1 MKLLIVDDEK
11 LIREGLK
18 IMLSTYD
25 DIEVIGVASDGYEA
39 LEFCRCNTV
48 DVILMDVRMKNC
60 SGVMG
65 TRLIMEQFHNIKIL
79 ILTTFKDEEYIRE
92 ALNYGA
98 YGYLLKDSSHDVIYE
113 GIKSAYKGNIV
124 VHPEIANKMI
134 QGIKENAHDED
145 MDDYGLT
152 EKEINIIKAIAA
164 GYSNKEIS
172 EKLYLSEGT
181 IKNNITSILGKL
193 SLRDR
198 TQIAIFAFKKGI
210 VT

>member
-25 DIEVIGVASDGYEA
+25 DIDVVGVAEDGYEA
-39 LEFCRCNTV
+39 LEFCRHNSV

-65 TRLIMEQFHNIKIL
+65 TRLIMEQFHDIKIL

-92 ALNYGA
+92 ALHYGGC
-98 YGYLLKDSSHDVIYE
+98 GYLLKDSSCEVIYE
-113 GIKSAYKGNIV
+113 GIKSAYTGNIV
-124 VHPEIANKMI
+124 VHPEIASKMI
-134 QGIKENAHDED
+134 QGIHENNHEED
-145 MDDYGLT
+145 IDDYGLT
-152 EKEINIIKAIAA
+152 EKEINIIKGIAE
-164 GYSNKEIS
+164 GYSNKEIA

>member
-1 MKLLIVDDEK
+1 M
-11 LIREGLK
+11 
-18 IMLSTYD
+18 
-25 DIEVIGVASDGYEA
+25 
-39 LEFCRCNTV
+39 
-48 DVILMDVRMKNC
+48 
-60 SGVMG
+60 
-65 TRLIMEQFHNIKIL
+65 
-79 ILTTFKDEEYIRE
+79 
-92 ALNYGA
+92 
-98 YGYLLKDSSHDVIYE
+98 
-113 GIKSAYKGNIV
+113 

-134 QGIKENAHDED
+134 QGIKENIHDED

-164 GYSNKEIS
+164 GYNNKEIS

>member
-1 MKLLIVDDEK
+1 M
-11 LIREGLK
+11 
-18 IMLSTYD
+18 
-25 DIEVIGVASDGYEA
+25 
-39 LEFCRCNTV
+39 
-48 DVILMDVRMKNC
+48 
-60 SGVMG
+60 
-65 TRLIMEQFHNIKIL
+65 
-79 ILTTFKDEEYIRE
+79 
-92 ALNYGA
+92 
-98 YGYLLKDSSHDVIYE
+98 
-113 GIKSAYKGNIV
+113 

-134 QGIKENAHDED
+134 QGIKENIHDED

>member
-25 DIEVIGVASDGYEA
+25 DIDVVGVAEDGYEA
-39 LEFCRCNTV
+39 LEFCRHNSV

-65 TRLIMEQFHNIKIL
+65 TRLIMEQFHDIKIL

-92 ALNYGA
+92 ALHYGA
-98 YGYLLKDSSHDVIYE
+98 CGYLLKDSSCEVIYE
-113 GIKSAYKGNIV
+113 GIKSAYTGNIV
-124 VHPEIANKMI
+124 VHPEIASKMI
-134 QGIKENAHDED
+134 QGIHENNHEED
-145 MDDYGLT
+145 IDDYGLT
-152 EKEINIIKAIAA
+152 EKEINIIKGIAE
-164 GYSNKEIS
+164 GYSNKEIA